1 MKILYVRL
9 ENYIGI
15 FNGRGDNVLEIDLSH
30 TTTPIIVIKGHN
42 GSGKST
48 LLKALNPM
56 PDSNDQFIPGA
67 EAKKTLVYQINTD
80 IVRIEYLYPV
90 KKDGSRAT
98 TKAQV
103 FKNNEP
109 LNLTN
114 NVSDAKEIIYT
125 LFKLD
130 SSFLA
135 LSQLTSTDR
144 GLADKRPSERKIFVN
159 SSISGIEEYNNM
171 YKVINKKFSMYKS
184 LINSVVSK
192 INKIGNKQE
201 LDISFNRVN
210 RMLEEIIKER
220 DTALASVA
228 KIQAK
233 LDENNAKELVDKYN
247 SLESEIYEKNVKV
260 KQLLSEL
267 KDINPDLVT
276 HNMIELRKIEKSK
289 AIELA
294 TLNEEIKN
302 TQALKDSLSKEMN
315 ELNSNIQKKIAERN
329 TYISTEISTAEMN
342 AYDDAVKELNIIH
355 QDIHTA
361 GLNISDKTEIQNLNE
376 LFTFIIDKLQFITDG
391 LNSIDY
397 EMGFDFI
404 LKNKHNEETW
414 RIAQDLRNEIN
425 SLTMQVNETN
435 LQMSLLE
442 SLVEKSEK
450 LKLRPASCK
459 DNTCIFIKDAFEAAK
474 QKPNDELIKLQQKNE
489 KTSNILK
496 EKQKQLEVINDCIE
510 LKNRFDVIYNKICS
524 YEFLLNKVDLHDLT
538 SIDFLVSIART
549 GNYKMIKETR
559 DKINVLYNLLE
570 LKENYEKTVD
580 LYKDAID
587 EYNKNK
593 SIIDSINMDIDSS
606 KEKLQDV
613 SKEYSL
619 KSSKVSELET
629 TISELEPMVNKL
641 STYIEIKLPELE
653 MIMNQ
658 IQGLRNNKE
667 SLRQRVMQVEEINK
681 DLESSSNIVD
691 QINARYN
698 DILKQRDILSYNK
711 IMIEKYLEELA
722 DYKSKYEK
730 LETIRYYV
738 SPTTGIQTV
747 FMGAY
752 MNNIILKANE
762 LLSLIFNGQFVI
774 QPFVINESE
783 FRIPCLGSGIL
794 NDDISSM
801 STSQICMISMII
813 SFAMLANADTDYNIL
828 KLDEIDG
835 GLDPDN
841 RSQFISLLNS
851 LIQIVDC
858 EQCFL
863 ISHNMEYSDKVNV
876 IDMSARPVRVI

>member
-1 MKILYVRL
+1 MKILYVKL

-80 IVRIEYLYPV
+80 IVRIEYFYPI

-171 YKVINKKFSMYKS
+171 YKTINKKFSMYKS

-260 KQLLSEL
+260 KQLLAEL

-276 HNMIELRKIEKSK
+276 HNMNELRKIEKTK

-355 QDIHTA
+355 KDIHTA

-414 RIAQDLRNEIN
+414 RIAQDLRNGIN

-593 SIIDSINMDIDSS
+593 SIIDSIDMDIDSS
-606 KEKLQDV
+606 KEKLQEV

-658 IQGLRNNKE
+658 IQELKNNKE

-813 SFAMLANADTDYNIL
+813 SFAMLANANTDYNIL

>member
-171 YKVINKKFSMYKS
+171 YKTINKKFSMYKS

-260 KQLLSEL
+260 KQLLAEL

-329 TYISTEISTAEMN
+329 TYISTEISTEEMN

-489 KTSNILK
+489 KTSNTLK

-658 IQGLRNNKE
+658 IQELKNNKE

>member
-1 MKILYVRL
+1 MKILYVKL

-80 IVRIEYLYPV
+80 IVRIEYFYPI

-171 YKVINKKFSMYKS
+171 YKTINKKFSMYKS

-260 KQLLSEL
+260 KQLLAEL

-276 HNMIELRKIEKSK
+276 HNMNELRKIEKSK

-329 TYISTEISTAEMN
+329 TYISTEVSTAERN

-397 EMGFDFI
+397 EIGFDFI

-442 SLVEKSEK
+442 SLVEKSER
-450 LKLRPASCK
+450 LQLRPASCK
-459 DNTCIFIKDAFEAAK
+459 DNTCIFIKDAYDAAK

-489 KTSNILK
+489 KTSSILK

-629 TISELEPMVNKL
+629 TISKLEPMVNKL

-653 MIMNQ
+653 MVMNQ
-658 IQGLRNNKE
+658 IQELKNNKE

>member
-1 MKILYVRL
+1 MKILYVKL

-302 TQALKDSLSKEMN
+302 TQVLKESLSKEMN

-329 TYISTEISTAEMN
+329 TYISTEISTEEMN

-619 KSSKVSELET
+619 KSSKVTELET
-629 TISELEPMVNKL
+629 TISKLEPMVNKL

>member
-260 KQLLSEL
+260 KHLLAEL

-276 HNMIELRKIEKSK
+276 HNMIELRKIEKTK

-329 TYISTEISTAEMN
+329 TYISTEISTEEMN

-489 KTSNILK
+489 KTYNILK

-619 KSSKVSELET
+619 KSSKVTELET
-629 TISELEPMVNKL
+629 TISKLEPMVNKL

-658 IQGLRNNKE
+658 IQELRNNKE

>member
-1 MKILYVRL
+1 MKILYVKL

-80 IVRIEYLYPV
+80 IVRIEYFYPI

-171 YKVINKKFSMYKS
+171 YKTINKKFSMYKS

-260 KQLLSEL
+260 KHLLAEL

-329 TYISTEISTAEMN
+329 TYISTEVSTAEMN
-342 AYDDAVKELNIIH
+342 AYDDAVKELNIIQ

-570 LKENYEKTVD
+570 LKENYEKTVY

-619 KSSKVSELET
+619 KSSKVNELET

-653 MIMNQ
+653 MIMKQ
-658 IQGLRNNKE
+658 IQELKNNKE

-783 FRIPCLGSGIL
+783 FRIPCLGGGIL

>member
-15 FNGRGDNVLEIDLSH
+15 FNGRGYNLFDIDLSH

-233 LDENNAKELVDKYN
+233 LDENNAKELVEKYN
-247 SLESEIYEKNVKV
+247 SLESEIYEKNVKI
-260 KQLLSEL
+260 KQLLAEL
-267 KDINPDLVT
+267 KNINPDLVT

-329 TYISTEISTAEMN
+329 TYISTEISTEEMN

-619 KSSKVSELET
+619 KSSKVNELET
-629 TISELEPMVNKL
+629 TISKLEPMVNKL

-658 IQGLRNNKE
+658 IQELRNNKE

>member
-1 MKILYVRL
+1 MKILYVKL

-260 KQLLSEL
+260 KQLLVEL

-276 HNMIELRKIEKSK
+276 HNMIELRKIEKTK

-329 TYISTEISTAEMN
+329 TYISTEISTEEMN

-489 KTSNILK
+489 KTSSILK

-538 SIDFLVSIART
+538 SIDFLVSVART

-606 KEKLQDV
+606 KEKLQEV
-613 SKEYSL
+613 SKEYAL
-619 KSSKVSELET
+619 KSSKVTELET

-658 IQGLRNNKE
+658 IQELRNNKE

>member
-1 MKILYVRL
+1 
-9 ENYIGI
+9 
-15 FNGRGDNVLEIDLSH
+15 
-30 TTTPIIVIKGHN
+30 
-42 GSGKST
+42 
-48 LLKALNPM
+48 
-56 PDSNDQFIPGA
+56 
-67 EAKKTLVYQINTD
+67 
-80 IVRIEYLYPV
+80 
-90 KKDGSRAT
+90 
-98 TKAQV
+98 
-103 FKNNEP
+103 
-109 LNLTN
+109 
-114 NVSDAKEIIYT
+114 
-125 LFKLD
+125 
-130 SSFLA
+130 
-135 LSQLTSTDR
+135 
-144 GLADKRPSERKIFVN
+144 
-159 SSISGIEEYNNM
+159 M
-171 YKVINKKFSMYKS
+171 YKTINKKFSMYKS

-260 KQLLSEL
+260 KHLLAEL

-276 HNMIELRKIEKSK
+276 HNMNELRKIEKSK

-329 TYISTEISTAEMN
+329 TYISTEISTEEMN

-489 KTSNILK
+489 KTSSILK

-538 SIDFLVSIART
+538 SVDFLVSIART

-619 KSSKVSELET
+619 KSSKVTELET

-653 MIMNQ
+653 IIMNQ
-658 IQGLRNNKE
+658 IQELRNNKE

>member
-1 MKILYVRL
+1 MKILYVKL

-260 KQLLSEL
+260 KQLLAEL

-329 TYISTEISTAEMN
+329 TYISTEISTEEMN

-658 IQGLRNNKE
+658 IQELRNNKE

-711 IMIEKYLEELA
+711 IMIEKYLEELVE
-722 DYKSKYEK
+722 YKSKYEK

>member
-1 MKILYVRL
+1 MKILYVKL

-260 KQLLSEL
+260 KQLLAEL

-302 TQALKDSLSKEMN
+302 TQALKESLSKEMN

-329 TYISTEISTAEMN
+329 TYISTEISTEEMN

-489 KTSNILK
+489 KTSSILK

-619 KSSKVSELET
+619 KSSKVTELET

-658 IQGLRNNKE
+658 IQELRNNKE

>member
-260 KQLLSEL
+260 KQLLAEL

-329 TYISTEISTAEMN
+329 TYISTEISTEEMN

-489 KTSNILK
+489 KTSNTLK

-619 KSSKVSELET
+619 KSSKVTELET

-658 IQGLRNNKE
+658 IQELRNNKE

-722 DYKSKYEK
+722 EYKSKYEK

>member
-1 MKILYVRL
+1 MKILYVKL

-397 EMGFDFI
+397 EIGFDFI

-474 QKPNDELIKLQQKNE
+474 QKPNDKLIKLQQKNE
-489 KTSNILK
+489 KTSSILK

-619 KSSKVSELET
+619 KSSKVTELET
-629 TISELEPMVNKL
+629 TISELEHMVNKL

-653 MIMNQ
+653 MVMNQ
-658 IQGLRNNKE
+658 IQELKNNKE

-722 DYKSKYEK
+722 EYKSKYEK

>member
-1 MKILYVRL
+1 
-9 ENYIGI
+9 
-15 FNGRGDNVLEIDLSH
+15 
-30 TTTPIIVIKGHN
+30 
-42 GSGKST
+42 
-48 LLKALNPM
+48 M

-260 KQLLSEL
+260 KQLLAEL

-276 HNMIELRKIEKSK
+276 HNMIELRKIEKTK

-593 SIIDSINMDIDSS
+593 SIIDSINMDIDYS

-658 IQGLRNNKE
+658 IQELRNNKE

>member
-210 RMLEEIIKER
+210 RMLGEIIKER

-260 KQLLSEL
+260 KHLLAEL
-267 KDINPDLVT
+267 KDIDPDLVT
-276 HNMIELRKIEKSK
+276 HNMNELRKIEKTK

-329 TYISTEISTAEMN
+329 TYISTEISTEEMN

-414 RIAQDLRNEIN
+414 KIAQDLRNEIN

-549 GNYKMIKETR
+549 GNYKMIKDTR

-619 KSSKVSELET
+619 KSSKVTELET
-629 TISELEPMVNKL
+629 TINELEPMVNKL
-641 STYIEIKLPELE
+641 STYIESKLPELE

-658 IQGLRNNKE
+658 IQELRNNKE
-667 SLRQRVMQVEEINK
+667 SLGQRVTHVEELNK

-711 IMIEKYLEELA
+711 IIIEKYLEELA

>member
-1 MKILYVRL
+1 MKILYVKL

-260 KQLLSEL
+260 KQLLAEL

-276 HNMIELRKIEKSK
+276 HNMIELRKIEKTK

-329 TYISTEISTAEMN
+329 TYISTEISTEEMN

-489 KTSNILK
+489 KTSNTLK

-619 KSSKVSELET
+619 KSSKVNELET
-629 TISELEPMVNKL
+629 TISKLEPMVNKL

-653 MIMNQ
+653 MVTNQ
-658 IQGLRNNKE
+658 IQELRNNKE

>member
-1 MKILYVRL
+1 MKILYVKL

-80 IVRIEYLYPV
+80 IVRIEYLYPI

-171 YKVINKKFSMYKS
+171 YKTINKKFSMYKS

-260 KQLLSEL
+260 KQLLAEL

-276 HNMIELRKIEKSK
+276 HNMNELRKIEKTK

-329 TYISTEISTAEMN
+329 TYISTEVSTAEMN
-342 AYDDAVKELNIIH
+342 AYDDAVKELNIIQ

-397 EMGFDFI
+397 EIGFDFI

-489 KTSNILK
+489 KTSSILK

-629 TISELEPMVNKL
+629 TISKLEPMVNKL

-653 MIMNQ
+653 MVMNQ
-658 IQGLRNNKE
+658 IQELKNNKE

>member
-260 KQLLSEL
+260 KQLLAEL

-329 TYISTEISTAEMN
+329 TYISTEISTEEMN

-414 RIAQDLRNEIN
+414 RISQDLRNEIN

-619 KSSKVSELET
+619 KSSKVTELET
-629 TISELEPMVNKL
+629 TINELEPMVNKL

-658 IQGLRNNKE
+658 IQELRNNKE

>member
-1 MKILYVRL
+1 MKILYVKL

-90 KKDGSRAT
+90 KKDGYRAT

-171 YKVINKKFSMYKS
+171 YKTINKKFSMYKS

-220 DTALASVA
+220 DTALSSVA

-260 KQLLSEL
+260 KQLLAEL

-276 HNMIELRKIEKSK
+276 HNMNELRKIEKTK

-302 TQALKDSLSKEMN
+302 TQALKDSLYKEMN

-329 TYISTEISTAEMN
+329 TYISTEVSTAEMN
-342 AYDDAVKELNIIH
+342 AYDDAVKELNIIQ

-376 LFTFIIDKLQFITDG
+376 LFTFITDKLQFITDG

-397 EMGFDFI
+397 EIGFDFI

-489 KTSNILK
+489 KTSSILK

-549 GNYKMIKETR
+549 GNYKMIKETK
-559 DKINVLYNLLE
+559 DKINILYNLLE

-619 KSSKVSELET
+619 KSSKVTELET
-629 TISELEPMVNKL
+629 SISELEPMVNKL
-641 STYIEIKLPELE
+641 STYIEIKLPERE
-653 MIMNQ
+653 MVMNQ
-658 IQGLRNNKE
+658 IQELKNSKE
-667 SLRQRVMQVEEINK
+667 SLRQRVMQIEEINK

>member
-1 MKILYVRL
+1 MKILYVKL

-171 YKVINKKFSMYKS
+171 YKTINKKFSMYKS

-260 KQLLSEL
+260 KHLLAEL

-276 HNMIELRKIEKSK
+276 HNMNELRKIEKTK

-404 LKNKHNEETW
+404 LKNKRNEETW

-489 KTSNILK
+489 KTSSILK

-619 KSSKVSELET
+619 KSSKANELET
-629 TISELEPMVNKL
+629 TISKLEPIVNKL

-653 MIMNQ
+653 MIMNK
-658 IQGLRNNKE
+658 IQELKNNKE

>member
-90 KKDGSRAT
+90 KRDGSRAT

-260 KQLLSEL
+260 KQLLAEL

-276 HNMIELRKIEKSK
+276 HNMIELRKIEKTK

-329 TYISTEISTAEMN
+329 TYISTEISTEEMN

-391 LNSIDY
+391 LNAIDY

-489 KTSNILK
+489 KTSSILK

-619 KSSKVSELET
+619 KSSKVTELET
-629 TISELEPMVNKL
+629 TISKLEPMVNKL

-653 MIMNQ
+653 MVMNQ
-658 IQGLRNNKE
+658 IQELRNNKE

>member
-1 MKILYVRL
+1 MKILYVKL

-260 KQLLSEL
+260 KQLSDEL

-329 TYISTEISTAEMN
+329 TYISTEISTEEMN

-489 KTSNILK
+489 KTSNTLK

-619 KSSKVSELET
+619 KSSKVNELET
-629 TISELEPMVNKL
+629 TISKLEPMVNKL

-658 IQGLRNNKE
+658 IQELRNNKE

>member
-1 MKILYVRL
+1 MKILYVKL

-56 PDSNDQFIPGA
+56 PDSNDQFIPGT

-260 KQLLSEL
+260 KQLLAEL

-489 KTSNILK
+489 KTSSILK

-619 KSSKVSELET
+619 KSSKVNELET

-658 IQGLRNNKE
+658 IQELRNNKE

-863 ISHNMEYSDKVNV
+863 ISHNMEYSDKVNI

>member
-1 MKILYVRL
+1 MKILYVKL

-56 PDSNDQFIPGA
+56 PDLNDQFIPGA

-260 KQLLSEL
+260 KQLLAEL

-276 HNMIELRKIEKSK
+276 HNMIELRKIEKTK

-329 TYISTEISTAEMN
+329 TYISTEISTEEMN

-489 KTSNILK
+489 KTSNTLK

-629 TISELEPMVNKL
+629 TISKLEPMVNKL

-658 IQGLRNNKE
+658 IQELRNNKE

>member
-1 MKILYVRL
+1 MKILYVKL

-56 PDSNDQFIPGA
+56 RDSNDQFIPGA

-130 SSFLA
+130 SSFLS

-260 KQLLSEL
+260 KQLLAEL

-276 HNMIELRKIEKSK
+276 HNMNELRKIEKSK

-302 TQALKDSLSKEMN
+302 TQVLKDSLSKEMN

-329 TYISTEISTAEMN
+329 TYISTEISTEEMN

-459 DNTCIFIKDAFEAAK
+459 DNTCIFIKDAFEASK

-489 KTSNILK
+489 KTSSILK

-629 TISELEPMVNKL
+629 TISKLEPMVNKL

-653 MIMNQ
+653 MIMNK
-658 IQGLRNNKE
+658 IQELRNNKE

>member
-260 KQLLSEL
+260 KQLLAEL

-276 HNMIELRKIEKSK
+276 HNMNELRKSEKTK

-329 TYISTEISTAEMN
+329 TYISTEISTEEMN

-361 GLNISDKTEIQNLNE
+361 GLNISDKTEIKNLNE

-549 GNYKMIKETR
+549 GNYKMIKDTR

-619 KSSKVSELET
+619 KSSKVNELET

-653 MIMNQ
+653 MVMNQ

>member
-1 MKILYVRL
+1 MKILYVKL

-260 KQLLSEL
+260 KQLLAEL

-276 HNMIELRKIEKSK
+276 HNMNELRKIEKTK

-342 AYDDAVKELNIIH
+342 AYDDAVKELNIIQ

-376 LFTFIIDKLQFITDG
+376 LFTFITDKLQFITDG

-425 SLTMQVNETN
+425 SLTMQINETN

-489 KTSNILK
+489 KTSSILK

-549 GNYKMIKETR
+549 GNYKMIKETK
-559 DKINVLYNLLE
+559 DKINILYNLLE

-619 KSSKVSELET
+619 KSSKVTELET

-641 STYIEIKLPELE
+641 STYIEIKLPALE

-658 IQGLRNNKE
+658 IQELKNSKE
-667 SLRQRVMQVEEINK
+667 SLRQRVMQIEEINK

>member
-1 MKILYVRL
+1 MKILYVKL

-171 YKVINKKFSMYKS
+171 YKTINKKFSMYKS

-260 KQLLSEL
+260 KQLLAEL

-276 HNMIELRKIEKSK
+276 HNMIELRKIEKTK

-329 TYISTEISTAEMN
+329 TYISTEISTEEMN

-489 KTSNILK
+489 KTSSILK

-538 SIDFLVSIART
+538 SIDFLVSVART

-606 KEKLQDV
+606 KEKLQNV

-619 KSSKVSELET
+619 KSSKVNELET

-658 IQGLRNNKE
+658 IQELKNNKE

-681 DLESSSNIVD
+681 DLESSSIIVD

-722 DYKSKYEK
+722 EYKSKYEK

-747 FMGAY
+747 FMGAF

>member
-1 MKILYVRL
+1 MKILYVKL

-67 EAKKTLVYQINTD
+67 EAKKTLVYQINTG
-80 IVRIEYLYPV
+80 IVRIEYFYPI

-103 FKNNEP
+103 FKNSEP

-171 YKVINKKFSMYKS
+171 YKTINKKFSMYKS

-260 KQLLSEL
+260 KHLLDEL
-267 KDINPDLVT
+267 KDIDPDLVT
-276 HNMIELRKIEKSK
+276 HNMNELRKIEKSK

-342 AYDDAVKELNIIH
+342 AYDDAVKELNVIH

-361 GLNISDKTEIQNLNE
+361 GLNISDKTEIKNLNE

-397 EMGFDFI
+397 EIGFDFI

-442 SLVEKSEK
+442 SLAEKSEK

-489 KTSNILK
+489 KTSNTLK
-496 EKQKQLEVINDCIE
+496 EKQKHLEVINDCIE

-559 DKINVLYNLLE
+559 DKINILYNLLE

-619 KSSKVSELET
+619 KSSKVNELET
-629 TISELEPMVNKL
+629 TISKLEPMVNKL

-653 MIMNQ
+653 MVMNR
-658 IQGLRNNKE
+658 IQELKNSKE
-667 SLRQRVMQVEEINK
+667 SFRQRVMQVEEINK

>member
-1 MKILYVRL
+1 MKILYVKL

-80 IVRIEYLYPV
+80 IVRIEYFYPV

-260 KQLLSEL
+260 KQLLAEL

-276 HNMIELRKIEKSK
+276 HNMIELRKIEKTK

-302 TQALKDSLSKEMN
+302 KQALKDSLSKEMN

-329 TYISTEISTAEMN
+329 TYISTEISTEEMN

-376 LFTFIIDKLQFITDG
+376 LFMFIIDKLQFITDG

-538 SIDFLVSIART
+538 SIDFLVSVART

-606 KEKLQDV
+606 KEKLQDI

-619 KSSKVSELET
+619 KSSKVNELET

-658 IQGLRNNKE
+658 IQELRNNKE

-681 DLESSSNIVD
+681 DLESSSIIVD

>member
-329 TYISTEISTAEMN
+329 TYISTEISTEEMN

-489 KTSNILK
+489 KTSSILK

>member
-1 MKILYVRL
+1 MKILYVKL

-260 KQLLSEL
+260 KQLLAEL

-276 HNMIELRKIEKSK
+276 HNMIELRKIEKTK

-329 TYISTEISTAEMN
+329 TYISTEISTEEMN

-361 GLNISDKTEIQNLNE
+361 GLNISDKTEIQNLND

-459 DNTCIFIKDAFEAAK
+459 DNTCIFIKDAYDAAK

-538 SIDFLVSIART
+538 SIDFLVSVART

-619 KSSKVSELET
+619 KNSKVTELET
-629 TISELEPMVNKL
+629 TINKLEPMVNKL

-658 IQGLRNNKE
+658 IQELRNNKE

-722 DYKSKYEK
+722 EYKSKYEK

>member
-1 MKILYVRL
+1 MKILYVKL

-260 KQLLSEL
+260 KQLSDEL

-329 TYISTEISTAEMN
+329 TYISTEISTEEMN

-489 KTSNILK
+489 KTSNTLK

-619 KSSKVSELET
+619 KSSKVNELET
-629 TISELEPMVNKL
+629 TISKLEPMVNKL

-653 MIMNQ
+653 MVTNQ
-658 IQGLRNNKE
+658 IQELRNNKE

>member
-260 KQLLSEL
+260 KQLLAEL

-276 HNMIELRKIEKSK
+276 HNMIELRKIEKAK

-329 TYISTEISTAEMN
+329 TYISTEISTEEMN

-450 LKLRPASCK
+450 LKLRPTSCK

>member
-1 MKILYVRL
+1 MKILYVKL

-171 YKVINKKFSMYKS
+171 YKTINKKFSMYKS

-260 KQLLSEL
+260 KHLLAEL

-276 HNMIELRKIEKSK
+276 HNMNELRKIEKTK

-397 EMGFDFI
+397 EIGFDFI

-629 TISELEPMVNKL
+629 TINELEPMVNKL

-658 IQGLRNNKE
+658 IQELRNNKE

>member
-1 MKILYVRL
+1 MKILYVKL

-260 KQLLSEL
+260 KQLLAEL

-276 HNMIELRKIEKSK
+276 HNMIELRKIEKTK

-302 TQALKDSLSKEMN
+302 TQALKDSLYKEMN

-329 TYISTEISTAEMN
+329 TYISTEISTEEMN

-538 SIDFLVSIART
+538 SIDFLVSVART

-570 LKENYEKTVD
+570 LKESYEKTVD

-619 KSSKVSELET
+619 KSSKVNELET
-629 TISELEPMVNKL
+629 TISKLEPMVNKL

-658 IQGLRNNKE
+658 IQELRNNKE

-711 IMIEKYLEELA
+711 IMIEKYLKELA